1 MSNQKGFSAPL
12 IVLLIVLPL
21 VGFFLGTKYKQT
33 GNIPIGQNNVN
44 ECSKQLAEKE
54 EEIKL
59 CVQDSASVGD
69 SSKTPYAFKDF
80 GLYSPLFEGKEVE
93 NQVYKYKRQNIT
105 RKELVLEQDE
115 QKNSTAGVIIWEYSS
130 IDGTLAGDPNQS
142 YVIFGGY
149 ENYGVHPTVIDP
161 NPKDKEG
168 YTNPKNIKMVWGYE
182 YCPKSICRVTLSF
195 FSKYTP
201 SGHPIYVQ
209 LWVNNPGYLKE
220 SGSNSPGIN
229 QAKDQLKKI
238 ADGVEDFST
247 YH

>member
-1 MSNQKGFSAPL
+1 MQKGFTSPVIIFL
-12 IVLLIVLPL
+12 ILLPVI
-21 VGFFLGTKYKQT
+21 GFFLGTQYKQT
-33 GNIPIGQNNVN
+33 AKNVPDTQNKND

-59 CVQDSASVGD
+59 CVQDSASVGN
-69 SSKTPYAFKDF
+69 SSKAAYAFKDF
-80 GLYSPLFEGKEVE
+80 GVYSPSFEGKEIE

-105 RKELVLEQDE
+105 RKELILEQDE
-115 QKNSTAGVIIWEYSS
+115 QKNSTAGVIVWEYSS
-130 IDGTLAGDPNQS
+130 IDGTLAGDPNQA

-149 ENYGVHPTVIDP
+149 ENYGVHPTTIDP

-168 YTNPKNIKMVWGYE
+168 YTNPKNIKMVWGYG

-201 SGHPIYVQ
+201 SGHPIYAQ
-209 LWVNNPGYLKE
+209 IWVNNPGYLKE
-220 SGSNSPGIN
+220 SGLNSPGIN

-238 ADGVEDFST
+238 ADALEDFST

>member
-1 MSNQKGFSAPL
+1 MQKGFASPV
-12 IVLLIVLPL
+12 IILLIILPL
-21 VGFFLGTKYKQT
+21 VGFFLGTQYKQT
-33 GNIPIGQNNVN
+33 GKLPSVQNGNN
-44 ECSKQLAEKE
+44 ECSKQLSDKE
-54 EEIKL
+54 EEVKL

-69 SSKTPYAFKDF
+69 ASKAGYTFKDF
-80 GLYSPLFEGKEVE
+80 GVYYPSFEGKEIE
-93 NQVYKYKRQNIT
+93 SQTYKYKRQNIA

-115 QKNSTAGVIIWEYSS
+115 QKNPTAGVIVWEYSS

-149 ENYGVHPTVIDP
+149 ENYGVHPTTIDP
-161 NPKDKEG
+161 NPKDKES
-168 YTNPKNIKMVWGYE
+168 YANSKNIKMVWGYE

-209 LWVNNPGYLKE
+209 LWANNPGYLKE
-220 SGSNSPGIN
+220 TGSNTPGIN

-238 ADGVEDFST
+238 ADALEDFST
-247 YH
+247 HH